1 MEQNKKQE
9 NKHLVFC
16 LTIFSKVV
24 LYNHVG
30 DTMII
35 YIDLL
40 ILVNFLFDLLLLLT
54 INITLKRYSKIYRLL
69 LASLFGEITLIS
81 LFIPISSGLFTIL
94 KLIMGIIMVIIS
106 FGYKNI
112 KYTIYNGLY
121 LYMTSVILGGFVY
134 YLNIEF
140 KNMNYIIILL
150 IAPIILYIF
159 IKSIKALKEIK
170 NYYYKVKI
178 VLNDNQELSMAGF
191 LDTGNKLIDPITNKP
206 IILLNKKKIK
216 GNINIRSPMYVP
228 YNSLNH
234 HGLIECIKPKYIIV
248 NDKKLVNYL
257 IGLSEESFK
266 LNGIDCLLNYKILED
281 I

>member
-54 INITLKRYSKIYRLL
+54 INIALKRYSKIYRLL

-94 KLIMGIIMVIIS
+94 KLIMGIIMVIIA

-112 KYTIYNGLY
+112 KYTIYNGIY

-178 VLNDNQELSMAGF
+178 VLNDNQELSIAGF

>member
-54 INITLKRYSKIYRLL
+54 INIALKRYSKIYRLL

-81 LFIPISSGLFTIL
+81 LFISISSGLFTIL
-94 KLIMGIIMVIIS
+94 KLIMGIIMVIIA

-112 KYTIYNGLY
+112 KYTIYNGIY